1 MVGPRATRKLEH
13 HDSIVKSLPFDGDWD
28 KRAHNNKLDRDV
40 LAQSSESFS
49 PSPSRH
55 NPPPG
60 DPDFPN
66 TRLLNIEITRRMNA
80 STDDAIK
87 KKLKYLFELINLG
100 PMEGD
105 RNQMR
110 TFMTIRSVATVSD
123 DKANNP
129 EETVKLL
136 LEFL

>member
-1 MVGPRATRKLEH
+1 MCQN
-13 HDSIVKSLPFDGDWD
+13 I
-28 KRAHNNKLDRDV
+28 N
-40 LAQSSESFS
+40 SESFS

>member
-1 MVGPRATRKLEH
+1 MCQN
-13 HDSIVKSLPFDGDWD
+13 I
-28 KRAHNNKLDRDV
+28 N
-40 LAQSSESFS
+40 SESFS

-87 KKLKYLFELINLG
+87 KKLKYLFELINLV

-110 TFMTIRSVATVSD
+110 TFMTIRSVASVSD

-136 LEFL
+136 LEFLFELHSISMHITYLHIHLHIRKKE